1 MQALE
6 RAVRLINNIISRT
19 QNSPTKDSGVPGK
32 AKVPGAC
39 CPDLD

>member
-6 RAVRLINNIISRT
+6 RAVRLINSIISRT
-19 QNSPTKDSGVPGK
+19 QNSPAKDNGAPGK

-39 CPDLD
+39 CADVA